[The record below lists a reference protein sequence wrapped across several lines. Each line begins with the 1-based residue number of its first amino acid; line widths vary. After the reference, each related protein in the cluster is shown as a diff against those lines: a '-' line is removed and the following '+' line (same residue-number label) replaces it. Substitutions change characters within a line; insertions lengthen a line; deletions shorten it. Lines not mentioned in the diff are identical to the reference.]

1 MHNHPSKGIH
11 TSYLYKHLSEKLCR
25 YILRL
30 TKSPSLSR
38 YRWIPHAPLTKYYA
52 SIHVESAL

>member
-38 YRWIPHAPLTKYYA
+38 Y
-52 SIHVESAL
+52 